1 MELTPVFDGHND
13 FLARVF
19 EDPQVNFFTGEKAKH
34 ISLGAM
40 QNGGLVGGL
49 FAIFVP
55 PTKEEESSGTRE
67 GSSKLPAQVPLDRA
81 REVVNRQFSILLRLV
96 EASGGRMRLARSAA
110 EIEAAR
116 AEGAVAAVAH
126 MEGAEGISES
136 LEELDLYHAA
146 GLRTLGPVW
155 SRHNRFGHGV
165 PIYREGRPDTAPGLT
180 EAGKRLVKRC
190 NELRI
195 MVDLSHL
202 SEAGFWQVA
211 ELSEAPLVA
220 SHSNVW
226 ELCNSTRNL
235 TDEQLTA
242 IGESGGLV
250 GLNFGTLFLRKDGK
264 VDEETPLELLIEHLL
279 RMVERLGI
287 DHVGFGSD
295 FDGTVVPKGIGSAA
309 GVPKLLEAMEK
320 AGFSGDEIEKIAYGN
335 WLAILRR
342 TWGG

>member
-13 FLARVF
+13 LLARIF
-19 EDPQVNFFTGEKAKH
+19 DDPQVDFFTGEKAKH

-40 QNGGLVGGL
+40 EQGGLFGGL
-49 FAIFVP
+49 FAIFIP
-55 PTKEEESSGTRE
+55 PTKEEESAGEGE
-67 GSSKLPAQVPLDRA
+67 GSSKLPAPVPLERA
-81 REVVNRQFSILLRLV
+81 REVVHRQFSILLRLV
-96 EASGGRMRLARSAA
+96 EGSRGRLRLARNVA

-146 GLRTLGPVW
+146 GLRSLGPVW

-180 EAGKRLVKRC
+180 EAGRRLVKRC

-195 MVDLSHL
+195 LVDLSHM
-202 SEAGFWQVA
+202 SEAGFWEVA
-211 ELSEAPLVA
+211 KLSEAPLLA

-235 TDEQLTA
+235 TDDQLKA
-242 IGESGGLV
+242 IGETGGLV

-264 VDEETPLELLIEHLL
+264 VDEDTPVELLIDHLK
-279 RMVERLGI
+279 RMVDGAGV

-295 FDGTVVPKGIGSAA
+295 FDGTVIPKGIGSAA
-309 GVPKLLEAMEK
+309 GVPKLLEAIGG
-320 AGFSGDEIEKIAYGN
+320 AGFGEDEIEKIAYGN
-335 WLAILRR
+335 WLRLLRQ
-342 TWGG
+342 TWGE